1 MRVVR
6 VALIAGVVALAPALV
21 LANGFALFEHGSR
34 AVGMG
39 GAFGAV
45 ADDPSASYFNPAGL
59 AFLDGT
65 QSMAGFFL
73 ITESSTFTGD
83 NPYPGAG
90 YTVDMEKQIF
100 YPLHAHLT
108 GHFNDTFAWGVSLTT
123 PFGLGT
129 WWPDD
134 YAGKYITKRVDLRL
148 FNVNPNL
155 AIKLSD
161 RVALAVGFDAYFS
174 SVDLTRSISSQAVN
188 PYTQQVDEIGQVHL
202 YTDYESGFGYN
213 AALLA
218 KLGGGFSL
226 GATYRSRVKIEYGGN
241 ASFVQFETGYPDFD
255 AIVSGSLPFDSN
267 PAGNTEVTFPADI
280 RIALA
285 WQGENWTFA
294 ADAVRV
300 GWDSFDELPITLPD
314 YPELS
319 SVRPENYEDVTTY
332 RFGIEHR
339 WEKVAVQVGYL
350 IDPTPVP
357 TESVSPLLPDAE
369 RVGYSVGLSY
379 NFSPRVRVDAAYLY
393 LPFDERSTEGLDPEG
408 FNGTYDTKAHLFG
421 MSLVFRF

>member
-1 MRVVR
+1 MRMVRVV
-6 VALIAGVVALAPALV
+6 LIAGVAALAPALA

-45 ADDPSASYFNPAGL
+45 ADDPSANYFNPAGI

-83 NPYPGAG
+83 NPYPGSD
-90 YTVDMEKQIF
+90 YTVDMESQIF
-100 YPLHAHLT
+100 YPVHAHLT

-174 SVDLTRSISSQAVN
+174 SVDLTRSLGAIN
-188 PYTQQVDEIGQVHL
+188 PYTQQAAEVGQVHL
-202 YTDYESGFGYN
+202 YSDYENGFGYN

-226 GATYRSRVKIEYGGN
+226 GLTYRSRVKVEYEGN

-255 AIVSGSLPFDSN
+255 AIVAGLLPFDSN

-280 RIALA
+280 RVALA
-285 WQGENWTFA
+285 WQGENWTIA
-294 ADAVRV
+294 ADAVKV

-319 SVRPENYEDVTTY
+319 SVRPENYEDAMTY
-332 RFGIEHR
+332 RVGVEHR

-350 IDPTPVP
+350 FDETPVP
-357 TESVSPLLPDAE
+357 TGSVSPLLPDAE
-369 RVGYSVGLSY
+369 RNGYSVGFSY
-379 NFSPRVRVDAAYLY
+379 NFSPRVRLDAAYLY
-393 LPFDERSTEGLDPEG
+393 LPFDERSTEGMDQDG
-408 FNGTYDTKAHLFG
+408 YNGTYDTTAHLFG